1 MCQEASSGRF
11 SLHKSFNLS
20 KTRHPSNFT
29 MIQMNMQRKVS
40 SASEALDQLLSF
52 KPTPVINKNKPM
64 ICTNNL
70 KRSRSGLASFDMSA
84 FEEASEQV
92 EESIAFPSIE
102 WSFDDD
108 DDETD
113 AISLPS
119 AKRRCNGL
127 TRSSQASFDL
137 SSFSERRGSNRSLC

>member
-1 MCQEASSGRF
+1 MMQQT
-11 SLHKSFNLS
+11 S
-20 KTRHPSNFT
+20 KA
-29 MIQMNMQRKVS
+29 S

-52 KPTPVINKNKPM
+52 KPAPVVNKNKPM

-84 FEEASEQV
+84 FEVASEQV

-102 WSFDDD
+102 WSFDDSE

-113 AISLPS
+113 AASFPS
-119 AKRRCNGL
+119 AKRRCSGL

-137 SSFSERRGSNRSLC
+137 SSFSERRGSNGSLC